1 MTTLPIA
8 INQNTTIF
16 GAPELPEV
24 IVQISARGQI
34 SLGPRITLT
43 FLDIMLE
50 TPPKELFLQQPGL
63 SLIHASPAQQG
74 ARLVLVDVV
83 LWGPLCFNASDRP
96 PESARPVPRP
106 ASEPGVQN
114 YTESVPQTGCVNS
127 TAALVLQR
135 CWADRSAWNDFAF
148 EGRYVDSL
156 GTQRPN
162 NYTVRVLNMTLL
174 CRRMLTSECVAI
186 NGGAFGCY
194 LHEISNGTLPPL
206 DLGQVTVV
214 APRPTRPDGSS
225 GSSDGPD
232 TLAIVLGC
240 VLGGVGLLSAVGLA
254 VWWRHRS
261 QQQRRRQ
268 QQAQQQQGQAKHQG
282 GTGAAVVHVGIG
294 GSGSG
299 GAASWLRVSA
309 SSGGKGAALSQGVSA
324 DMSASGP
331 LMSGTSAGGH
341 TTPPHSGRGMTM
353 GAGAAAGGGSGM
365 GGGMGAGPGMGL
377 ACSSEGALEQQL
389 QSTTCTATH
398 TSGAGDSNRSTLMLP
413 LGTCIA
419 PLPASSPQGPAGGGG
434 GGGGGAGGS
443 GPSFPHIHVQ
453 DLAAQRRS
461 PGSTHDPTGATD
473 VVVAATPYQPSLV
486 LQLQVD
492 ESGLGAAGADE
503 ASAAASAAFGAWG
516 YSSHMGA
523 ASSVPGSAL
532 APPHHLLHHAQ
543 ALHQPQ
549 HQPQHHHQQ
558 VTSGGALR
566 NSDGGTLP
574 AEVMMGAPGAP
585 AARPAM
591 VNGVVGGAAGGGGG
605 GGASQLASLA
615 AGAAAPAAAGGRVS
629 RGSTTGLVDAGVGG
643 ASGSGAWDASWLGG
657 GTSSGGIA
665 AANATHPSAP
675 SPGPGAG
682 GAGGAVA
689 TTGAGSSDV
698 VTLLPVVR
706 GRGAFGR
713 VTEGLWRG
721 QRVAVKQMLGV
732 NDGAAAGQSDLAKS
746 FKQEVE
752 VLGRCAHPNVV
763 KLFAASLEPPRLCLV
778 MELCETSLERLLFGT
793 GPEPEPVPLGKVLH
807 IAMQICQGLAYL
819 HPTIVHRDLK
829 PANVLINSPASDR
842 PTAKLTDFGL
852 ARMRAATLPTMEPE
866 AGTTAY
872 LAPECFD
879 VENAVI
885 THQADMYSLGVVLWT
900 MLAAREPWKDQ
911 SLVAVAF
918 RVSQGQRLPL
928 DTLGPERCPPK
939 LRRLIE
945 SLWDHDPLRRP
956 AAAEVLKLLVVIQEQ
971 LENAGGRTGGI
982 GTAAALLG
990 RTAGGS
996 GPPGHMHT
1004 PSAPSDAMS
1013 PAPARALS
1021 SAASLPLTGGATG
1034 PEPAQHQ
1041 GPGQGPPDGPRVL
1054 AGPQEQLQME
1064 AAAAVAAT
1072 EKRGSAQAAAA
1083 ATAAVEA
1090 ADAETGGGA

>member
-127 TAALVLQR
+127 TAALTWLSSSPSRVHLLAR
-135 CWADRSAWNDFAF
+135 RNDFAF

-254 VWWRHRS
+254 VWWRH
-261 QQQRRRQ
+261 
-268 QQAQQQQGQAKHQG
+268 
-282 GTGAAVVHVGIG
+282 
-294 GSGSG
+294 
-299 GAASWLRVSA
+299 
-309 SSGGKGAALSQGVSA
+309 
-324 DMSASGP
+324 
-331 LMSGTSAGGH
+331 
-341 TTPPHSGRGMTM
+341 SGRGMTM

-377 ACSSEGALEQQL
+377 ACS
-389 QSTTCTATH
+389 
-398 TSGAGDSNRSTLMLP
+398 N
-413 LGTCIA
+413 
-419 PLPASSPQGPAGGGG
+419 
-434 GGGGGAGGS
+434 
-443 GPSFPHIHVQ
+443 
-453 DLAAQRRS
+453 LAAQRRS

-558 VTSGGALR
+558 VT
-566 NSDGGTLP
+566 
-574 AEVMMGAPGAP
+574 
-585 AARPAM
+585 
-591 VNGVVGGAAGGGGG
+591 
-605 GGASQLASLA
+605 
-615 AGAAAPAAAGGRVS
+615 
-629 RGSTTGLVDAGVGG
+629 
-643 ASGSGAWDASWLGG
+643 
-657 GTSSGGIA
+657 
-665 AANATHPSAP
+665 
-675 SPGPGAG
+675 PGPGAG

-885 THQADMYSLGVVLWT
+885 THQADILTAACRRLRYSLGVVLWT

-971 LENAGGRTGGI
+971 P
-982 GTAAALLG
+982 TAAHHD
-990 RTAGGS
+990 
-996 GPPGHMHT
+996 PP
-1004 PSAPSDAMS
+1004 
-1013 PAPARALS
+1013 
-1021 SAASLPLTGGATG
+1021 AA
-1034 PEPAQHQ
+1034 
-1041 GPGQGPPDGPRVL
+1041 
-1054 AGPQEQLQME
+1054 
-1064 AAAAVAAT
+1064 
-1072 EKRGSAQAAAA
+1072 
-1083 ATAAVEA
+1083 
-1090 ADAETGGGA
+1090 